1 MQKLMSE
8 KETSSYNIENLQTLL
23 HNNNMP
29 LNKAK
34 YKSKESRIPI
44 GSSLTLLNNKL
55 QELTNSTGIGL
66 KNVNKIVDNMEK
78 LITNEES
85 LNQTIRALQTL
96 TSEQQR
102 ELNKEKSRSKKMES
116 NYNDRLLRVNRQV
129 DFMKNQNHYL
139 EQNLNSTVEKMEKLM
154 SEEETSSQNIVALQ
168 NITSQQQRDLDKEK
182 SKSKTSRVS
191 VGSSLILLNN
201 SLQELTRSTNIGF
214 TNLNGNDLKENKL
227 LREEMR
233 KFEKRIK
240 RRINKR
246 LDNTVDGQ
254 WSRWIDTPS
263 SATCGVGCR
272 LRYRE
277 CSNPYPQQGGKKCT
291 GSRNKHV
298 NCLQYNPCPVHGA
311 WSVWSENT
319 CSVTCGV
326 GTRLRSRNCSS
337 LHPQYGG
344 NNCTGNSTDHVT
356 CTQPNECPVHGAWSV
371 WKENTCSVTCGVGT
385 RLRSRSCS
393 NPHPQYDGN
402 NCPGKHIDHVICTQ
416 PNKCPGNC

>member
-1 MQKLMSE
+1 MWLNVLTVLSCICFGFLLDV
-8 KETSSYNIENLQTLL
+8 SSGNAESMDADLVKRINHVNATVKTMVSNYHELL
-23 HNNNMP
+23 KTVLKDGRTIDSLIKQNQDLNQR
-29 LNKAK
+29 LNK
-34 YKSKESRIPI
+34 I
-44 GSSLTLLNNKL
+44 
-55 QELTNSTGIGL
+55 
-66 KNVNKIVDNMEK
+66 EK

-139 EQNLNSTVEKMEKLM
+139 EQNLNNTVEKMEKLM

-240 RRINKR
+240 QRINKR
-246 LDNTVDGQ
+246 LD
-254 WSRWIDTPS
+254 
-263 SATCGVGCR
+263 
-272 LRYRE
+272 
-277 CSNPYPQQGGKKCT
+277 KT
-291 GSRNKHV
+291 GRCV
-298 NCLQYNPCPVHGA
+298 YAYYVYIPPF
-311 WSVWSENT
+311 
-319 CSVTCGV
+319 
-326 GTRLRSRNCSS
+326 
-337 LHPQYGG
+337 
-344 NNCTGNSTDHVT
+344 
-356 CTQPNECPVHGAWSV
+356 
-371 WKENTCSVTCGVGT
+371 
-385 RLRSRSCS
+385 
-393 NPHPQYDGN
+393 
-402 NCPGKHIDHVICTQ
+402 
-416 PNKCPGNC
+416 